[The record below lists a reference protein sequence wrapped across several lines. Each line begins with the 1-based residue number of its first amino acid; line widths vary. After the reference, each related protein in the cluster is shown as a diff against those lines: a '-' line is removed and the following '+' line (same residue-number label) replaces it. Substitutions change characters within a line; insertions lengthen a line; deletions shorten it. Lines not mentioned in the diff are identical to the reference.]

1 MDDRHLDGNAAAG
14 PLSEVFALEATT
26 MVVTC
31 AGCGREDALGAA
43 PLYASGPGTVM
54 RCGGCSGVLLRY
66 ARMRGQ
72 LVLDVSGI
80 RRLTASMTST

>member
-14 PLSEVFALEATT
+14 PLSEIFALETT
-26 MVVTC
+26 AVVVTC
-31 AGCGREDALGAA
+31 AGCGHRDALGAA
-43 PLYASGPGTVM
+43 PLYDSGPGTVV

-80 RRLTASMTST
+80 RLLTAS

>member
-14 PLSEVFALEATT
+14 PLSEIFALETTT

-31 AGCGREDALGAA
+31 AGCGHRDALGAA
-43 PLYASGPGTVM
+43 PLYASGPGTVV

-80 RRLTASMTST
+80 GLLTATGD